1 LYLIEKNTKQ
11 KKKFLFYFFS
21 NEQNRLSNSDI
32 FLLLLNNTSRLLRTQ
47 FQVHGNNLS
56 STMAHIYKTKSD
68 SNFNQNLTGSEIN
81 LTDDIQIAQARRVEN
96 FLYHFLILFLYI
108 IGTIITCRSCR
119 RINRRK

>member
-1 LYLIEKNTKQ
+1 
-11 KKKFLFYFFS
+11 
-21 NEQNRLSNSDI
+21 LSNSDI

-96 FLYHFLILFLYI
+96 FFISFFNIIFIYNRHNHYLPFLSKNQQKKMMIVVLKLYL
-108 IGTIITCRSCR
+108 
-119 RINRRK
+119 

>member
-1 LYLIEKNTKQ
+1 MYLIEKIQN
-11 KKKFLFYFFS
+11 KKRSSYFIFFS

-56 STMAHIYKTKSD
+56 STMAHIYRTKSD

-96 FLYHFLILFLYI
+96 FLYHFLILFL
-108 IGTIITCRSCR
+108 
-119 RINRRK
+119 